1 MIYIWPS
8 LDFTIFTQSHM
19 PFKIKTTR
27 LFLNSTL
34 VQRKTTQLL
43 FELEFCK
50 LLAINKV
57 RKVEH
62 KYFERPTICK
72 TLTKKLENIEVW
84 AKCLQNNKFLK
95 NTKVGHGDLKTFW
108 TKTYW
113 LLQVFPENT
122 RFSFFVWSHVLEFLQ
137 HLHELVAFLPTFV
150 GRNGWTFL
158 LRK

>member
-8 LDFTIFTQSHM
+8 LDFIIFTQSHM

-72 TLTKKLENIEVW
+72 TLTKKLENIGV
-84 AKCLQNNKFLK
+84 KCLQNNKFLK

-122 RFSFFVWSHVLEFLQ
+122 RFSFFCLIKCVWVFA
-137 HLHELVAFLPTFV
+137 AFARARCFSANFCRTKWLNVFV
-150 GRNGWTFL
+150 T
-158 LRK
+158 